1 MLKPNKL
8 ANNNF
13 LSSLDLSTDEVL
25 HILDLA
31 NNFKNKKLNIDLG
44 NKVLG
49 LIFDKSSTRT
59 RVSFQVAMT
68 RLGGTTI
75 DLNPTTSQIG
85 RGEPIKDTARV
96 LSRYC
101 DVIAIRT
108 FDHSDLEEYAK
119 WSTKPVINALTDLEH
134 PCQALADFMTIK
146 EEFLDFKDV
155 VLTFIGD
162 GNNVANSLILCGAL
176 LGVEVRIACPKGYEP
191 NSLLIDKAYE
201 IYKNKNLL
209 KITNDPNTAVLG
221 ANVLY
226 TDVWS
231 SMGEENQKE
240 EKDKYLPSFF
250 ISQILDVV
258 TLEKLKF
265 SKADIAK
272 TKLLRKW
279 HLFLKNKNIA
289 QLDEFDRFK
298 LHQELEMFLPS
309 FIFYLPQNSQLD
321 WLHKW
326 RDNDDKLFH
335 PSNLVNGDLIKKNLE
350 IKDGPILGELLQ
362 YLSQELAYK
371 RLNNFDEAIY
381 KAKQWIEQNAPKC
394 D

>member
-13 LSSLDLSTDEVL
+13 LSSLDISKEELL

-31 NNFKNKKLNIDLG
+31 NNFKKQKLKVQFK

-59 RVSFQVAMT
+59 RVSFQVGMS
-68 RLGGTTI
+68 RLGGSTI

-108 FDHSDLEEYAK
+108 FNHSDLEEYAK

-134 PCQALADFMTIK
+134 PCQALADYLTIK
-146 EEFLDFKDV
+146 EEFLDFKDI

-176 LGVEVRIACPKGYEP
+176 LGVEVRIACPSGYEP
-191 NSLLIDKAYE
+191 NPLVIKKANE

-209 KITNDPNTAVLG
+209 KITNDPYTAVSG

-240 EKDKYLPSFF
+240 EKDKDFNGF
-250 ISQILDVV
+250 TVD
-258 TLEKLKF
+258 
-265 SKADIAK
+265 
-272 TKLLRKW
+272 
-279 HLFLKNKNIA
+279 
-289 QLDEFDRFK
+289 
-298 LHQELEMFLPS
+298 
-309 FIFYLPQNSQLD
+309 
-321 WLHKW
+321 
-326 RDNDDKLFH
+326 
-335 PSNLVNGDLIKKNLE
+335 SNLVKKATKDVIILHCLPAYRNKE
-350 IKDGPILGELLQ
+350 ITDEVIESKNSRIFEQAENRMHVQQALLSCF
-362 YLSQELAYK
+362 LS
-371 RLNNFDEAIY
+371 
-381 KAKQWIEQNAPKC
+381 
-394 D
+394 

>member
-134 PCQALADFMTIK
+134 PCQALADFLTIH

-155 VLTFIGD
+155 ILTFIGD

-191 NSLLIDKAYE
+191 NSLVIKKAYE
-201 IYKNKNLL
+201 IYKNKDLL
-209 KITNDPNTAVLG
+209 KITNDPVTAVHG

-240 EKDKYLPSFF
+240 QKDK
-250 ISQILDVV
+250 D
-258 TLEKLKF
+258 
-265 SKADIAK
+265 
-272 TKLLRKW
+272 
-279 HLFLKNKNIA
+279 FLGFTI
-289 QLDEFDRFK
+289 D
-298 LHQELEMFLPS
+298 H
-309 FIFYLPQNSQLD
+309 
-321 WLHKW
+321 
-326 RDNDDKLFH
+326 
-335 PSNLVNGDLIKKNLE
+335 NLVRNADKDAIILHCLPAYRDKE
-350 IKDGPILGELLQ
+350 ITDEVIESNRSRIFEQAENRMHAQQALLSCL
-362 YLSQELAYK
+362 LS
-371 RLNNFDEAIY
+371 
-381 KAKQWIEQNAPKC
+381 
-394 D
+394 

>member
-1 MLKPNKL
+1 MLKPIKL
-8 ANNNF
+8 ANKNF
-13 LSSLDLSTDEVL
+13 LSSLDTTSEEFF
-25 HILDLA
+25 HILEIA
-31 NNFKNKKLNIDLG
+31 KNFKNNDLNIKLK

-59 RVSFQVAMT
+59 RVSFQVAMS

-85 RGEPIKDTARV
+85 RGEPIRDTARV

-101 DVIAIRT
+101 DVLAIRT
-108 FDHSDLEEYAK
+108 FKQSDLEEYAK
-119 WSTKPVINALTDLEH
+119 WSSKPVINALTDLEH

-191 NSLLIDKAYE
+191 NSLVIKKAYE
-201 IYKNKNLL
+201 IYKKKDLL
-209 KITNDPNTAVLG
+209 KITNDPITAVKG

-240 EKDKYLPSFF
+240 EKDK
-250 ISQILDVV
+250 D
-258 TLEKLKF
+258 
-265 SKADIAK
+265 
-272 TKLLRKW
+272 
-279 HLFLKNKNIA
+279 
-289 QLDEFDRFK
+289 
-298 LHQELEMFLPS
+298 
-309 FIFYLPQNSQLD
+309 
-321 WLHKW
+321 
-326 RDNDDKLFH
+326 FH
-335 PSNLVNGDLIKKNLE
+335 GFTIDKNLIGNADKDAIILHCLPAYRAKE
-350 IKDGPILGELLQ
+350 ITDEVIESKKSRIFEQAENRMHAQQALLSCL
-362 YLSQELAYK
+362 LS
-371 RLNNFDEAIY
+371 
-381 KAKQWIEQNAPKC
+381 
-394 D
+394 

>member
-1 MLKPNKL
+1 MLKTRSL

-13 LSSLDLSTDEVL
+13 LSSLDISED
-25 HILDLA
+25 DLIHLFSIA
-31 NNFKNKKLNIDLG
+31 KNFKDKKINVQFN

-59 RVSFQVAMT
+59 RVSFQVAMS

-96 LSRYC
+96 LSKYC
-101 DVIAIRT
+101 DVMAIRT

-134 PCQALADFMTIK
+134 PCQALADFLTIH
-146 EEFLDFKDV
+146 EEFLDFNDV

-191 NSLLIDKAYE
+191 NPSVIDKAHK
-201 IYKNKNLL
+201 IYKNKDLL
-209 KITNDPNTAVLG
+209 KITNDPHTAVLG

-231 SMGEENQKE
+231 SMGEENHKE
-240 EKDKYLPSFF
+240 EKDKAFNGFTIDSDL
-250 ISQILDVV
+250 VN
-258 TLEKLKF
+258 
-265 SKADIAK
+265 KADKDAIILHCLPAYRSK
-272 TKLLRKW
+272 EITNEVIESKKSRVFEQAENRLHAQQALL
-279 HLFLKNKNIA
+279 
-289 QLDEFDRFK
+289 
-298 LHQELEMFLPS
+298 S
-309 FIFYLPQNSQLD
+309 C
-321 WLHKW
+321 
-326 RDNDDKLFH
+326 
-335 PSNLVNGDLIKKNLE
+335 
-350 IKDGPILGELLQ
+350 IL
-362 YLSQELAYK
+362 S
-371 RLNNFDEAIY
+371 
-381 KAKQWIEQNAPKC
+381 
-394 D
+394 